1 MAGMNFCRIAGAP
14 GDAQDQGFSGCLNI
28 EPVSIN
34 ATNQGSFSAGKG
46 GNVGGGGR
54 PSGLNI
60 NAVMCKATPEI
71 FKKIVSG
78 DVTPTVEIISCKMV
92 GKQQVVYQK
101 ATLTNVY
108 FTSLDIGSGTS
119 AEGLPMASFGCEYEE
134 IKLEYTPVDNSGK
147 KGATTS
153 MVWKTMQNQLS

>member
-1 MAGMNFCRIAGAP
+1 MAGMQFCRIDGAP
-14 GDAQDQGFSGCLNI
+14 GDAKDQGFSGCLNI

-34 ATNQGSFSAGKG
+34 ASNQGSFSVGGG

-54 PSGLNI
+54 PSGLSI

-78 DVTPTVEIISCKMV
+78 DVTPKVEIISCKMV
-92 GKQQVVYQK
+92 GKQQVVFQK

-108 FTSLDIGSGTS
+108 FTQLDIGSGTS
-119 AEGLPMASFGCEYEE
+119 SEGLPMASFGCEYEK
-134 IKLEYTPVDNSGK
+134 IKLEYTPVSNTGA
-147 KGATTS
+147 KGATTTAEWDA
-153 MVWKTMQNQLS
+153 MKNDYT